1 MMKCGWL
8 VMMIAI
14 LVAGCSGGTQPLAP
28 AAPATPVAPAVV
40 PATAGDTVAA
50 SAAPAADLRTYRCTV
65 CGYEYVPAANGNV
78 SFTALPAEW
87 KCPRCGKSKDK
98 FNPVG

>member
-1 MMKCGWL
+1 M
-8 VMMIAI
+8 
-14 LVAGCSGGTQPLAP
+14 
-28 AAPATPVAPAVV
+28 
-40 PATAGDTVAA
+40 
-50 SAAPAADLRTYRCTV
+50 RTYRCTV